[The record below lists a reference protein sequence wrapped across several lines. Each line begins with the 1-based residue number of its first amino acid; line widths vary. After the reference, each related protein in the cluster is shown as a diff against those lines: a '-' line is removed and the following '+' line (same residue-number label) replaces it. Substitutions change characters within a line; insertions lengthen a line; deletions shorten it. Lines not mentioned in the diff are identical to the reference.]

1 MVVKAVLDTNNLSK
15 EHRGSKFNLVFIG
28 EQRVY
33 PNYDN
38 SKLKFMKMQNKAI
51 YYSYYWH
58 EFQFQ
63 SLLRKTH

>member
-1 MVVKAVLDTNNLSK
+1 MLDTNNLSK
-15 EHRGSKFNLVFIG
+15 EHRGTKFNLVLID